1 MMKTLNT
8 LARAIALATVLGSA
22 SLAAHAADI
31 PLSGAV
37 EADQVV
43 TKVLS
48 VDAAK
53 HQVVLEGAGGKPVH
67 VQLSDQAKDL
77 GHLKVGDQVKVTV
90 THSVVAVLDT
100 DVEKGKP
107 DSSEAS
113 GVVRATADN
122 PNPGGAAYRQVQ
134 VQLKITAIDLKK
146 NQLTFEGPAGNK
158 KVVSVEKPEVQQ
170 RLKDLKVGQS
180 VLVTYTDILQVSTA
194 HEG

>member
-1 MMKTLNT
+1 MKLHTLT
-8 LARAIALATVLGSA
+8 KAMALATLLSA
-22 SLAAHAADI
+22 VSLSAHAADI
-31 PLSGAV
+31 PLAGAV
-37 EADQVV
+37 EADEVV

-77 GHLKVGDQVKVTV
+77 GNLKVGDQVKVLV

-100 DVEKGKP
+100 QVDKSAP
-107 DSSEAS
+107 DASESS
-113 GVVRATADN
+113 GVIRATKDN
-122 PNPGGAAYRQVQ
+122 PNPGGEAYRQVQ

-158 KVVSVEKPEVQQ
+158 KVVSVEKPEVQA
-170 RLKDLKVGQS
+170 RLKELKVGQS
-180 VLVTYTDILQVSTA
+180 VVVTYTDVLKVTSE
-194 HEG
+194 HES

>member
-1 MMKTLNT
+1 MKTLNNLT
-8 LARAIALATVLGSA
+8 RAIALATVLGAA
-22 SLAAHAADI
+22 SLSAHAADI
-31 PLSGAV
+31 PLSGTI
-37 EADQVV
+37 EADQLV
-43 TKVLS
+43 TKVIS

-67 VQLSDQAKDL
+67 VQLSDKAKDL
-77 GHLKVGDQVKVTV
+77 ANLKTGDQVKVTV

-100 DVEKGKP
+100 DIEKGKP
-107 DSSEAS
+107 DAAETT
-113 GVVRATADN
+113 GVVRATKDN

-134 VQLKITAIDLKK
+134 VQLKITDIDLKK

-158 KVVSVEKPEVQQ
+158 KVVSVEKPEVKE

-180 VLVTYTDILQVSTA
+180 VLVTYTDILQVTTA

>member
-1 MMKTLNT
+1 MMKTFNSLT
-8 LARAIALATVLGSA
+8 RAIVLATVLGA
-22 SLAAHAADI
+22 VSLSAHAADI
-31 PLSGAV
+31 PLSGTL
-37 EADQVV
+37 EADQLV

-53 HQVVLEGAGGKPVH
+53 HQVVLEGAEGKPVH

-77 GHLKVGDQVKVTV
+77 GHLKVGDRVRVTV
-90 THSVVAVLDT
+90 TRSVVAVLDT
-100 DVEKGKP
+100 DIDKGTP
-107 DSSEAS
+107 GANERSA
-113 GVVRATADN
+113 VVRATADN

-134 VQLKITAIDLKK
+134 VQLKITAIDLKQ

-158 KVVSVEKPEVQQ
+158 KVVNVEHPQVQQ

-180 VLVTYTDILQVSTA
+180 VLVTYTDILQVTTA